1 VLFTYLPAD
10 YSWRVFFFF
19 GFAPALFVL
28 WIRRNVKEPEVYL
41 EQRQAAERSGH
52 ASLWE
57 IFRADQFGTTV
68 KATMLTTGIYGGNY
82 VMITWLPSYLRLVLH
97 LSVINAGGYLAL
109 NIFGSFC
116 GAFLNGFLADRIGR
130 RRTFITCACCQAA
143 TVAVYT
149 MAPINGTAI
158 LLLGFVMGTLQ
169 SGTAAGTGAF
179 LAELFP
185 TRIRG
190 TAQGFTGNAG
200 RAIGAIFPSL
210 VGFLSASQSL
220 GVAMGVCACAAYC
233 IVVIFAFVLPETR
246 GRDLRTLV
254 KSV

>member
-1 VLFTYLPAD
+1 MA
-10 YSWRVFFFF
+10 
-19 GFAPALFVL
+19 
-28 WIRRNVKEPEVYL
+28 
-41 EQRQAAERSGH
+41 
-52 ASLWE
+52 
-57 IFRADQFGTTV
+57 
-68 KATMLTTGIYGGNY
+68 
-82 VMITWLPSYLRLVLH
+82 LH
-97 LSVINAGGYLAL
+97 LSIVNAGGYLAL

-130 RRTFITCACCQAA
+130 RRTFMTCACLQAI
-143 TVAVYT
+143 TVLIYT
-149 MAPINGTAI
+149 MAPINMTAI

-210 VGFLSASQSL
+210 VGFLSASLPL
-220 GVAMGVCACAAYC
+220 GTAMGICACTAYSL
-233 IVVIFAFVLPETR
+233 VVIFAFLLPETR
-246 GRDLRTLV
+246 GRDLRTLGTDKV
-254 KSV
+254 SA